1 MSRRRR
7 PVIGVLCCNEIA
19 GRPVQVVASRF
30 VEPLAAIA
38 GATVLLVPA
47 IASAVDVAATA
58 ELLDGL
64 LMTGSRS
71 NVGPARYGG
80 AAAAATTAQDDERDI
95 VALRL
100 AERIIEAGKPLFGIC
115 RGLQEIN
122 VLFGGT
128 LSNAACAG
136 RHHLGSWDRDYAE
149 LFSHRHD
156 VALTEGGILARALGQ
171 RRLTVNSVHEQGID
185 RLGAGLS
192 VEAIAVGD
200 RLVEAVSARPC
211 DADVIGVQWH
221 PEWDVGRS
229 GHGHAFFAMIGSALV
244 AGDRFEPHR
253 PPPRCH

>member
-1 MSRRRR
+1 MRPARR
-7 PVIGVLCCNEIA
+7 PVIGVLCCNEVA

-47 IASAVDVAATA
+47 IAAAVDIAATA
-58 ELLDGL
+58 DLLDGL
-64 LMTGSRS
+64 LLTGSRS
-71 NVGPARYGG
+71 NVGPAHYGG
-80 AAAAATTAQDDERDI
+80 HADTSTMARDGERDE

-100 AERIIEAGKPLFGIC
+100 ADRIIEAGKPLFGIC

-128 LSNAACAG
+128 LSNDACAG

-156 VALTEGGILARALGQ
+156 VALTEGGVLARALGE
-171 RRLTVNSVHEQGID
+171 RHLTVNSVHEQGIG
-185 RLGAGLS
+185 RLGAGLA
-192 VEAIAVGD
+192 VEAISVGD
-200 RLVEAVSARPC
+200 RLIEAVSARPF
-211 DADVIGVQWH
+211 AAEIVGVQWH
-221 PEWDVGRS
+221 PEWDVGAS
-229 GHGHAFFAMIGSALV
+229 GHSRAFFTMIGDALL
-244 AGDRFEPHR
+244 AGDRAELRR